1 MADRERT
8 GKQIF
13 GELELADQGK
23 FALTEP
29 GGLGAFGRRLHLA
42 VRILQEKLPSQ
53 QNPRVR
59 K

>member
-8 GKQIF
+8 GKQIL

-29 GGLGAFGRRLHLA
+29 GSLGPLGSG
-42 VRILQEKLPSQ
+42 VILL
-53 QNPRVR
+53 
-59 K
+59 